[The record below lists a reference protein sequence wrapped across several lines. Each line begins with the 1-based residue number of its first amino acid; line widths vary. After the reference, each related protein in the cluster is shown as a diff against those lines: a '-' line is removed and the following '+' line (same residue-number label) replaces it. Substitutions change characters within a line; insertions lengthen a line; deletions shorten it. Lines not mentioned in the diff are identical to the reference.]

1 MKVEVKGNPNIVLKI
16 DGKETVINAQT
27 KPETLNAIF
36 KPRDEAKENN

>member
-1 MKVEVKGNPNIVLKI
+1 MTVEVKGNPTVVLKI

-36 KPRDEAKENN
+36 KPREDAKEKK